1 MRRDPDPRP
10 RPQRAAAWDLGRLK
24 LHAARRP
31 LVMGIVNLTPDSFYP
46 RSRHLDPRAAVD
58 SALRWLEEGADLLD
72 LGAESTRPGADPVP
86 AAEEQARLIPVIEE
100 LRQHTDAPLTVDTR
114 RADTARLALAAGAD
128 AINDVTAGQDP
139 DLLPLV
145 AEHGVG
151 VVLMHMQGDPR
162 TMQDAPQYQDPA
174 AEVGTWLQQRVA
186 AAEAVGIEPARIM
199 VDPGLGFGKLLE
211 HNLALLACLPRL
223 SGNRPL
229 LVGASRKGFIG
240 AITGAPVA
248 DRLAGSLA
256 ALAVAHA
263 GGATVVRVHDVAA
276 SVQFL
281 DVLAAIDD
289 ARPDGGQRQ

>member
-1 MRRDPDPRP
+1 
-10 RPQRAAAWDLGRLK
+10 
-24 LHAARRP
+24 
-31 LVMGIVNLTPDSFYP
+31 MGIVNLTPDSFYP
-46 RSRHLDPRAAVD
+46 GSRHAAPRDAVD

-86 AAEEQARLIPVIEE
+86 AAEEQDRLIPVIEE
-100 LRQHTDAPLTVDTR
+100 LRRHTQAPLSVDTR

-145 AEHGVG
+145 AERGVG

-162 TMQDAPQYQDPA
+162 TMQDAPRYQDPV

-186 AAEAVGIEPARIM
+186 AAEAVGIAPARIM

-223 SGNRPL
+223 AAGRPL

-281 DVLAAIDD
+281 EVLAAIDD
-289 ARPDGGQRQ
+289 ARHDGDGGRPQ